1 MGRQFCGAL
10 MLIGR
15 GWSLGLE
22 PQKDKEA
29 QGGVA
34 SYLPHSFPGDSC
46 SHHPLLCHWW
56 WLLGTFLM
64 GLGGMSRFLSWDPL
78 IQLLGCSSDELEHSG
93 SVVERVSAYKNSLS
107 PRLFYC
113 VGLVSSS
120 RFLYLHFLMCHLR
133 WLYYIIFLLP
143 PKSVT
148 RS

>member
-10 MLIGR
+10 MLIGG

-34 SYLPHSFPGDSC
+34 SYLPHSCPGDSC

-64 GLGGMSRFLSWDPL
+64 GLGGMSRFISWDPL

-113 VGLVSSS
+113 VGLVIFKISLSPFPYVPS
-120 RFLYLHFLMCHLR
+120 KMVILHNLHAPSQVCD
-133 WLYYIIFLLP
+133 
-143 PKSVT
+143 
-148 RS
+148 